1 MKKGKREKER
11 EEIDLIEA
19 AVESG
24 EELKN
29 LSLYSNTDCIS
40 TLVLREKRAF
50 EPSNREM
57 LEEEKL
63 MRSNADC
70 RTVLV

>member
-1 MKKGKREKER
+1 MEKGSGERER

-29 LSLYSNTDCIS
+29 LSLYRNTDCIS
-40 TLVLREKRAF
+40 TLVLREKRAL
-50 EPSNREM
+50 EPS
-57 LEEEKL
+57 EKCW
-63 MRSNADC
+63 RRKKS
-70 RTVLV
+70 R